1 MSKKHDPIIHAAII
15 QAAATL
21 TASYYA
27 ARKSLKET
35 MYDGIPYEDDFGKR
49 FAKML
54 EQVETRFDNHI
65 RQHNDG

>member
-27 ARKSLKET
+27 AKKPLKESVFDSAPT
-35 MYDGIPYEDDFGKR
+35 EADLGNQ
-49 FAKML
+49 FARML

-65 RQHNDG
+65 RRHNDG